1 MKTFIATLLV
11 IFSITVA
18 AQTPESLTRG
28 VKSYTKSL
36 KSDNIGIVESSVFHI
51 AKLKLLFPEEET
63 ADALAELEKLAE
75 AAPSETI
82 RFKAYLATQ
91 VLEFPENFSTLE
103 KKNYKDAE
111 AFFLMISTELQKKL
125 LVNR

>member
-36 KSDNIGIVESSVFHI
+36 KSDNVGIVESAVFHI
-51 AKLKLLFPEEET
+51 AKLKLLFPEEAT
-63 ADALAELEKLAE
+63 GAALAELENL
-75 AAPSETI
+75 SESGASESI

>member
-63 ADALAELEKLAE
+63 GAALSELEKLSE
-75 AAPSETI
+75 SAASESI